1 MSEKRF
7 NENAMGLSQTKAILG
22 IFSVGIILHH
32 VALKTVGSGGVAKVF
47 LPFLGIGFL
56 FVAYFFFCSG
66 YGLYKSYL
74 AKEDYLKGFLG
85 KRIIPLLISFFA
97 TDALFQLARLSLA
110 SPAFPANTY
119 SWFIFVIVIMYCIFF
134 ACFKLF
140 KKNAELAVLGA
151 TVLWC
156 IGCRLL
162 FAETYWYNSVLAFPA
177 GLLLAKHE
185 EKITAFVKRRF
196 YLVGVAIIIITGI
209 FIFLSTNDMRL
220 YGIMSAVW
228 NGISFDAVKEVQ
240 TVLQCGCAVLFC
252 GVIFIISLKLR
263 LGGKVLTFL
272 GGMTLEIYLVHVLFI
287 ELFAEKFIGEGK
299 PLFYIENPF
308 LYLSVVLVLTMPVA
322 FLIKLLRV
330 KVSPL
335 VIGKPYTKYVWK
347 VLRTVFIVIV
357 AVGVVAAVY
366 CSITSHH
373 TSKQKQGQV
382 AEYCNKFITFTK
394 VDGKNISA
402 YIAGDFEEKSD
413 EERTD
418 EEKRTILILG
428 DIDDPAPSLTLRP
441 LADRLAKNYKV
452 IVPDLFGYGFSESTE
467 KPRTSENIAFELHEL
482 ISELQKNWKPEVAL
496 STGAPVIIMSL
507 GTSGIYAQTY
517 LEKYRSEVEAL
528 IGYDM
533 VNSGLVA
540 LQYDNP
546 QFTPEQIT
554 YTAKMYAKRGA
565 LFRRFMNATGF
576 VRMELIM
583 YQPLFSTDVMS
594 DYFDVLEEKFI
605 SKSCSK
611 EAVEAKS
618 RLCEEAR
625 AVSAFVLPSDLPALF
640 MSLNDNDYLDGESP
654 SDFYHKMLTNEEYQ
668 KIVKMAGSFYNIYS
682 SAGIAVEQVEKVFG
696 KEGWE
701 F

>member
-1 MSEKRF
+1 MNDKKY
-7 NENAMGLSQTKAILG
+7 NENAMGLEQTKAVLG

-32 VALKTVGSGGVAKVF
+32 VALKTMGNGGAAKVF

-66 YGLYKSYL
+66 YGLYKSFL

-97 TDALFQLARLSLA
+97 ADILFQLARLSLA

-119 SWFIFVIVIMYCIFF
+119 SWFIFVIMIMYCIFF

-151 TVLWC
+151 TILWC

-185 EKITAFVKRRF
+185 EKITGFIKKRWLFVF
-196 YLVGVAIIIITGI
+196 AVFIIITGI

-220 YGIMSAVW
+220 YSMFSAINSGIK
-228 NGISFDAVKEVQ
+228 FDTVKEIQ
-240 TVLQCGCAVLFC
+240 TILQCACAVLFC
-252 GVIFIISLKLR
+252 AVIFIISFKIKLC
-263 LGGKVLTFL
+263 GKVLSFL
-272 GGMTLEIYLVHVLFI
+272 GSMTLEIYLVHVLFI
-287 ELFAEKFIGEGK
+287 ELFAERFIGEGE

-308 LYLSVVLVLTMPVA
+308 LYLIVVLVLTMPLA

-330 KVSPL
+330 KLSPFI
-335 VIGKPYTKYVWK
+335 IGKPYTKYVGK

-357 AVGVVAAVY
+357 AAGLVAAVY
-366 CSITSHH
+366 YSITSHH
-373 TSKQKQGQV
+373 TTRQKQERV
-382 AEYCNKFITFTK
+382 AEYCDEFITFTR
-394 VDGKNISA
+394 VDGKNMAA
-402 YIAGDFEEKSD
+402 YISGASEKESGED
-413 EERTD
+413 KSA

-441 LADRLAKNYKV
+441 LADRLAKNFKV

-467 KPRTSENIAFELHEL
+467 KPRSSENIVSELHSL
-482 ISELQKNWKPEVAL
+482 VSELQKNRNAGAVS
-496 STGAPVIIMSL
+496 STGSPVIIMSL
-507 GTSGIYAQTY
+507 GTSGIYAQAY
-517 LEKYRSEVEAL
+517 LETYRSEVEAL

-533 VNSGLVA
+533 LNSGLAA

-554 YTAKMYAKRGA
+554 YAIKMYAESGR

-605 SKSCSK
+605 SKSSCK
-611 EAVEAKS
+611 EAVDAKS
-618 RLCEEAR
+618 RMSAEAR
-625 AVSAFVLPSDLPALF
+625 AGNSFVLPKDLPVLF
-640 MSLNDNDYLDGESP
+640 MSLNDNDYLEGESP
-654 SDFYHKMLTNEEYQ
+654 SDFYRKMITNEETQ

-682 SAGIAVEQVEKVFG
+682 SAGIAVEQVEKFFYP
-696 KEGWE
+696 EE
-701 F
+701 

>member
-1 MSEKRF
+1 MEKKCTSKGLCIKTQFLALEFFMGEKRF
-7 NENAMGLSQTKAILG
+7 NENAMGLEQTKAILG
-22 IFSVGIILHH
+22 IFSVGIVLHH

-85 KRIIPLLISFFA
+85 KRIIPLLISFLA

-134 ACFKLF
+134 VCFKLF

-185 EKITAFVKRRF
+185 EKISALVKKRF
-196 YLVGVAIIIITGI
+196 YAVGAAFIIITGI

-287 ELFAEKFIGEGK
+287 ELFAEKFIGEGE

-308 LYLSVVLVLTMPVA
+308 LYLAVVLVLTMPVA

-373 TSKQKQGQV
+373 TSKQKQGRV
-382 AEYCNKFITFTK
+382 AEYCSEFITFTK

-402 YIAGDFEEKSD
+402 YVTGEGEQ
-413 EERTD
+413 
-418 EEKRTILILG
+418 TILILG

-441 LADRLAKNYKV
+441 LADRLAKSFKV

-482 ISELQKNWKPEVAL
+482 VSELQKSWNQNIVPRRPQAWRWR
-496 STGAPVIIMSL
+496 SRRAP
-507 GTSGIYAQTY
+507 A
-517 LEKYRSEVEAL
+517 
-528 IGYDM
+528 
-533 VNSGLVA
+533 
-540 LQYDNP
+540 
-546 QFTPEQIT
+546 
-554 YTAKMYAKRGA
+554 
-565 LFRRFMNATGF
+565 
-576 VRMELIM
+576 
-583 YQPLFSTDVMS
+583 
-594 DYFDVLEEKFI
+594 
-605 SKSCSK
+605 
-611 EAVEAKS
+611 
-618 RLCEEAR
+618 
-625 AVSAFVLPSDLPALF
+625 
-640 MSLNDNDYLDGESP
+640 
-654 SDFYHKMLTNEEYQ
+654 H
-668 KIVKMAGSFYNIYS
+668 
-682 SAGIAVEQVEKVFG
+682 
-696 KEGWE
+696 
-701 F
+701 

>member
-7 NENAMGLSQTKAILG
+7 NENAMGLEQTKAILG
-22 IFSVGIILHH
+22 IFSIGIILHH
-32 VALKTVGSGGVAKVF
+32 VALKTMGDGGAAKVF
-47 LPFLGIGFL
+47 SPFLGIGYL

-66 YGLYKSYL
+66 YGLYKSFL

-97 TDALFQLARLSLA
+97 ADTLFQLARLSRVD
-110 SPAFPANTY
+110 PAFPANTY

-151 TVLWC
+151 TILWC

-162 FAETYWYNSVLAFPA
+162 YAETYWYNSVLAFPA
-177 GLLLAKHE
+177 GLLLARHE
-185 EKITAFVKRRF
+185 EKINAFVKKCYF
-196 YLVGVAIIIITGI
+196 AVGAAFIIITGI

-220 YGIMSAVW
+220 YNMFSAI
-228 NGISFDAVKEVQ
+228 NSGISFDAVKEIQ

-252 GVIFIISLKLR
+252 GAIFIISLKLKLR
-263 LGGKVLTFL
+263 GKVLSFL
-272 GGMTLEIYLVHVLFI
+272 GSMTLEIYLVHVLFI
-287 ELFAEKFIGEGK
+287 EFFAEKFIGEGE

-308 LYLSVVLVLTMPVA
+308 LYLAVVLVLTMPVA

-330 KVSPL
+330 KVSPFI
-335 VIGKPYTKYVWK
+335 IGKPYTKYVWK
-347 VLRTVFIVIV
+347 VLRTAFIVIV
-357 AVGVVAAVY
+357 AVGVIAAIY

-373 TSKQKQGQV
+373 TTKQKQERV
-382 AEYCNKFITFTK
+382 AEYSKEFITFTK
-394 VDGKNISA
+394 VNGREMA
-402 YIAGDFEEKSD
+402 AFIAGEGEQ
-413 EERTD
+413 
-418 EEKRTILILG
+418 TILILG

-441 LADRLAKNYKV
+441 LANRLAKNFKV
-452 IVPDLFGYGFSESTE
+452 IVPDLPGYGFSESTE
-467 KPRTSENIAFELHEL
+467 KPRNSENIVSELHEL
-482 ISELQKNWKPEVAL
+482 VNGFGSSSI
-496 STGAPVIIMSL
+496 IIMSL
-507 GTSGIYAQTY
+507 GSSGIFAEKY

-533 VNSGLVA
+533 LNSGLVA

-546 QFTPEQIT
+546 QFAPREIA
-554 YTAKMYAKRGA
+554 YAAKMNAKRGR
-565 LFRRFMNATGF
+565 LFRRFMNGTGF

-594 DYFDVLEEKFI
+594 DYFDVLEEMFI
-605 SKSCSK
+605 SKSCCN
-611 EAVEAKS
+611 EAIEAKS

-625 AVSAFVLPSDLPALF
+625 DLSSFVLPEDLPVLF
-640 MSLNDNDYLDGESP
+640 MSLNDNDYFEGESP
-654 SDFYHKMLTNEEYQ
+654 ADFYRKMITNEENQ

-682 SAGIAVEQVEKVFG
+682 SAGIAVEQVEKFFHP
-696 KEGWE
+696 EE
-701 F
+701 LSPDI